1 MELVAAGLAAET
13 LEQQLP
19 AEVAEGQREEG
30 LPHLQGATATARGS
44 TGVVLGWFKVVLGSP
59 GVVLGGS
66 RPPHTHKVVRCQRNI
81 LQNLHVELLSRQPRD
96 VRVPANRLLLP
107 EGKKK
112 EHDGL
117 MFLCDDSHVKT

>member
-30 LPHLQGATATARGS
+30 LSHLQGATATARGS
-44 TGVVLGWFKVVLGSP
+44 TGVVLGWFK
-59 GVVLGGS
+59 VVLGGS

-107 EGKKK
+107 EGKKRN
-112 EHDGL
+112 
-117 MFLCDDSHVKT
+117 MMV